1 VNVSTIQF
9 PSKAFWSIMLRDKS
23 GTRLFQ
29 LMILPFMFLLHP
41 MKIRKESVGL
51 GKAPQIVMHTKLALC
66 PEIGM
71 IQFINIEMDITICI
85 RTWEMP

>member
-1 VNVSTIQF
+1 
-9 PSKAFWSIMLRDKS
+9 MLRDKS

-29 LMILPFMFLLHP
+29 LMILMFLLHP

-51 GKAPQIVMHTKLALC
+51 GKAPQIVMHTNLALC

-71 IQFINIEMDITICI
+71 IQFINIEMDITIVYEHWNCPKLK
-85 RTWEMP
+85 TDPMLLSFHV

>member
-1 VNVSTIQF
+1 LEHHVERQKRYKNF
-9 PSKAFWSIMLRDKS
+9 PTDDTA
-23 GTRLFQ
+23 TYV
-29 LMILPFMFLLHP
+29 PALHP

-51 GKAPQIVMHTKLALC
+51 GKAPQIVMHTNLALC

-85 RTWEMP
+85 RTLEMP

>member
-1 VNVSTIQF
+1 
-9 PSKAFWSIMLRDKS
+9 
-23 GTRLFQ
+23 
-29 LMILPFMFLLHP
+29 

-51 GKAPQIVMHTKLALC
+51 GKAPQIVMHTNLALC

-85 RTWEMP
+85 RTLEMP